1 HTIRPPPTST
11 LFPYTTLFRSFYTPY
26 HLCHFEVPTSIAR
39 AALLG
44 DAVMAPADGMRVEVI
59 TTAKRDLRAGET
71 LDGLGEYLTYGQCE
85 TAAIT
90 HQQRLLP
97 IGVAE
102 GSVLK
107 RDLPR
112 DAVITYD
119 DVTLPQGR
127 LIDALRQEQLA
138 HFGAPVGSGDAA
150 ARPSTGDALPGRNES
165 SEVRA

>member
-44 DAVMAPADGMRVEVI
+44 DAVMAPAGGMRVEVI
-59 TTAKRDLRAGET
+59 TTAKRDLKAGET
-71 LDGLGEYLTYGQCE
+71 LDGLGEYMTYGQCE
-85 TAAIT
+85 TAATT
-90 HQQRLLP
+90 HDQRLLP

-107 RDLPR
+107 RDLPK
-112 DAVITYD
+112 DAVVTYD
-119 DVTLPQGR
+119 DVELPSGR
-127 LIDALRQEQLA
+127 LIDALREEQLA
-138 HFGAPVGSGDAA
+138 HFGPPAPGDGGAA
-150 ARPSTGDALPGRNES
+150 AGRST
-165 SEVRA
+165 EVRA